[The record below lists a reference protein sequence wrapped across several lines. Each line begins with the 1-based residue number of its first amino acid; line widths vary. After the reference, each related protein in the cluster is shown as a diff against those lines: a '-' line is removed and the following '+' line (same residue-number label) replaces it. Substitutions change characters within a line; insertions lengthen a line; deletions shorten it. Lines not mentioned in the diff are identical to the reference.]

1 MKLEEVRAGMRVK
14 VRDHHRIE
22 KRRGLVGKVVGTYGG
37 EEFTAVEVLFPDG
50 HRRLFL
56 PSDLNNDSS
65 LRCQDD
71 SFVATFSVR
80 GATREGIVEAAQE
93 DYRQLVQEIRQKR
106 PDDASG
112 TNDSR

>member
-1 MKLEEVRAGMRVK
+1 
-14 VRDHHRIE
+14 VRDNHRIE

-56 PSDLNNDSS
+56 PSDLNNVSS

-71 SFVATFSVR
+71 SFVATFSAR
-80 GATREGIVEAAQE
+80 GATREGIIEAAKE
-93 DYRQLVQEIRQKR
+93 DYRRFVQDLRALPGK
-106 PDDASG
+106 AS
-112 TNDSR
+112 